1 MLVLRPKGFVCK
13 RSVREILIPVF
24 RDKDGLHAA
33 RKICQARI
41 LLFFVNETLSQNHGK
56 IS

>member
-13 RSVREILIPVF
+13 RSAREILIPVF

-41 LLFFVNETLSQNHGK
+41 LLFFVNKTLSQNHGK